1 MSLANNNLTGTIP
14 GEFARFD
21 SLVLNVVGNRI
32 TGYGPGICD
41 DDSNEDDAA
50 VGGWMNGMVE
60 LFGCDAILCPA
71 DTYSDTGRQE
81 ESGTPCE
88 PCDSGTGGFMGAT
101 SCEGGGKVVNGTDDE
116 LEVLVELYLA
126 LNGPQWIDVDGWSA
140 FAEMESPADLPL
152 PSYQDE
158 GIDPC
163 SGFTGIAC
171 DEDGSIQVVS
181 LPNNGLEGMVP
192 SSFFNLP
199 NLRELDLSGNEIR
212 LDRDNGFGEI
222 GRAVRLRKADL
233 SSNDIE
239 KFSGIGKAT
248 SLEELV
254 VNDAY
259 FFGPIDTELYQ
270 LTELR
275 VLELKFSG
283 LKKKIPEGISDLFHL
298 KNLE

>member
-1 MSLANNNLTGTIP
+1 MGFENNNLTGTIP
-14 GEFARFD
+14 GEFIRFD

-32 TGYGPGICD
+32 TGYGPEICD
-41 DDSNEDDAA
+41 DESNEDK

-81 ESGTPCE
+81 ESETPCE
-88 PCDSGTGGFMGAT
+88 PCDSGTDGLMGAT
-101 SCEGGGKVVNGTDDE
+101 ICEGGGKIVNGTEDE
-116 LEVLVELYLA
+116 LEILVEFYLA

-140 FAEMESPADLPL
+140 FAEMESPVDLTL

-163 SGFTGIAC
+163 AGFTGIAC
-171 DEDGSIQVVS
+171 VDGSIIEVS
-181 LPNNGLEGMVP
+181 LPNNGLEGLVP
-192 SSFFNLP
+192 SSFFELP

-212 LDRDNGFGEI
+212 LDRDFGFGDI
-222 GRAVRLRKADL
+222 GRAVKLRKVDL
-233 SSNDIE
+233 SSNDIQ

-270 LTELR
+270 LTGLK
-275 VLELKFSG
+275 VLELKYSG
-283 LKKKIPEGISDLFHL
+283 LKKKITEGISDLIHL